1 MLKNIKI
8 GIRLT
13 LGYVILL
20 LLMIFVGLYG
30 LRAVGVLQDDL
41 HLISGDLM
49 IKVSQANDIMH
60 NVNVIARG
68 LRNLIIDPDKTRQE
82 AELKRIAECRK
93 KAGELFDI
101 LNRTVSD
108 PKGAAQVKTGAELR
122 STYVLVSEKFIEL
135 VKAGQI
141 EDARQLM
148 FGDLR
153 QAQNTYLQ
161 ALDDLVKVMEEGA
174 MASSVH
180 ADEQA
185 SAAETY
191 ILVLLGASVALSVL
205 MAFFTVRSIT
215 GPVHKTS
222 LLAAAM
228 AQGDFTNKL
237 DINQK
242 DEVGHMASSLNS
254 MVAQLSSMIR
264 DIVGGVNT
272 LSASSN
278 DLASVSRQL
287 SSSASET
294 SNRANTVAAAAE
306 EMNANFHSVSA
317 AMEQSSSN
325 VHMVASAAEE
335 MTSTVSEISQS
346 AARARNIAETAVQQS
361 QQSLKKM
368 SSLGNAANK
377 IGRVTDL
384 INDISEQ
391 TNLLALNATIEAA
404 RAGDAGKGFAVVAN
418 EIKELA
424 RQTATATDDIRDQI
438 HEMQSITQ
446 MSVKDIDDVTR
457 IIAEINDVI
466 TGIASAVEEQFATTT
481 DIASNISQAA
491 LGISEV
497 NENVA
502 QASTV
507 IADISRDIAGISQQ
521 SGQVEAGSS
530 NVQDSAQGLAAL
542 AIQLERLVK
551 QFKV

>member
-82 AELKRIAECRK
+82 AELKRIAECHK

-191 ILVLLGASVALSVL
+191 ILVLLGASVALSIL

-507 IADISRDIAGISQQ
+507 IADISRDIAGISLQ
-521 SGQVEAGSS
+521 SGQVETGSS

-542 AIQLERLVK
+542 AVQLERLVK

>member
-542 AIQLERLVK
+542 AVQLERLVK

>member
-507 IADISRDIAGISQQ
+507 IADISRDIAGISLQ
-521 SGQVEAGSS
+521 SGQVETGSS

-542 AIQLERLVK
+542 AVQLERLVK

>member
-191 ILVLLGASVALSVL
+191 ILVLLGASVALSIL

-507 IADISRDIAGISQQ
+507 IADISRDIAGISLQ
-521 SGQVEAGSS
+521 SGQVETGSS

-542 AIQLERLVK
+542 AVQLERLVK

>member
-49 IKVSQANDIMH
+49 IKVGQANDIMH

-191 ILVLLGASVALSVL
+191 ILVLLGASVALSIL

-507 IADISRDIAGISQQ
+507 IADISRDIAGISLQ
-521 SGQVEAGSS
+521 SGQVETGSS

-542 AIQLERLVK
+542 AVQLERLVK

>member
-122 STYVLVSEKFIEL
+122 SAYVLVSEKFIEL

-191 ILVLLGASVALSVL
+191 ILILLGASVALSVL

-237 DINQK
+237 DIDQK

-294 SNRANTVAAAAE
+294 SSRANTVAAAAE

-542 AIQLERLVK
+542 AVQLERLVK